1 MILSKKS
8 IAIILVRTAYQ
19 ESDLNSEM
27 LNSLAVSFATSNSF
41 AKDVKELLGYSLFEV
56 RRGMYAIINPKI

>member
-19 ESDLNSEM
+19 ESDLNDEM
-27 LNSLAVSFATSNSF
+27 IDSLSVKFATSNSF
-41 AKDVKELLGYSLFEV
+41 AKDVKELLGYSLFEA
-56 RRGMYAIINPKI
+56 RRGMYAIINPNI